1 MNILITL
8 LFGALGGFI
17 GIKLKIPA
25 GAMIG
30 AMVSVALFNIFTSKG
45 HIPVSWKYIAQ
56 ILIGTYIGLSFN
68 KMVLLELKNMF
79 IPVLL
84 MVAGLFLTSILLGL
98 FIAKVTN
105 TDILTAMLGASPGG
119 LTEMTL
125 IADAYGAEVSKV
137 VLMHLMRLTAV
148 VTLLP
153 LIIKK
158 IIPYLN
164 IVK

>member
-1 MNILITL
+1 MNILLTILVGIT
-8 LFGALGGFI
+8 GGLM

-30 AMVSVALFNIFTSKG
+30 AMISVAAFNIITSKG
-45 HIPVSWKYIAQ
+45 FIPLSWKYGAQ
-56 ILIGTYIGLSFN
+56 IIIGIYIGLSFN
-68 KMVLLELKNMF
+68 KNVLYELKSMF
-79 IPVLL
+79 IPVII
-84 MVAGLFLTSILLGL
+84 MVAGLFISSIILGL

-105 TDILTAMLGASPGG
+105 TDLLTAMLGASPGG

-125 IADAYGAEVSKV
+125 IADAYGAEISKV

-153 LIIKK
+153 MIIKK
-158 IIPYLN
+158 LIPYL
-164 IVK
+164 KF